1 MGSMLLRP
9 IYAFQKNKLINAQIK
24 DDKKTTTINYSANN
38 HGTRNYSY
46 SITTIMNYLVTGLIC
61 SGKSTFLDIA
71 RKHNFEVIKSDDIVA
86 SLYNE
91 PSTVEKIKHYLNI
104 NISHNNLK
112 DYVKEFF
119 FKSKKNREI
128 IEAIFHP
135 TVHEI
140 ILNEFQSKSNLM
152 VEVPPIINNYGLFKE
167 YSSIYI
173 DTKEEMRIERFSKH
187 KINDKDYFIKMNAIQ
202 NEYELI
208 KDSCEIIINN
218 NNDIDS
224 LGRYFD
230 RTIIAS

>member
-1 MGSMLLRP
+1 MLLRP

-24 DDKKTTTINYSANN
+24 DDKKTTAINYSADN
-38 HGTRNYSY
+38 HDTRNYSN

-71 RKHNFEVIKSDDIVA
+71 REHKFEVIKSDDIVT

-91 PSTVEKIKHYLNI
+91 PSIVQKIKKYLNI
-104 NISHNNLK
+104 DISHNNIK

-135 TVHEI
+135 MVHEI
-140 ILNEFQSKSNLM
+140 ILSEFQSKNNLM
-152 VEVPPIINNYGLFKE
+152 VEVPPIINNYDLFKE

-173 DTKEEMRIERFSKH
+173 DTNEEMRIERFSKY
-187 KINDKDYFIKMNAIQ
+187 KINDKEYFIKMNAIQ
-202 NEYELI
+202 NDYELI

-218 NNDIDS
+218 NNDINS
-224 LGRYFD
+224 LCKYFD